1 MTYTK
6 NMKISV
12 VIRTLNEEKYLE
24 ELLLKIRSQEI
35 SNLEMEIVIIDSG
48 STDRTIEIA
57 KKYQC
62 RITYITKEEFT
73 FGRSL
78 NLGSEYATGDILIYI
93 SGHCIPINNKWLIKL
108 IDPIINHNAGYVYG
122 GQLGRDTTK
131 YSEYKIFEKYFPD
144 KSFIK
149 QNNFFCNNANSA
161 ILRSIWKKYQFN
173 ENITGLEDMELGKR
187 YFNDGGII
195 SYISDAKVFH
205 IHDESWIQTR
215 NRYERESIA
224 LQEIMPEIHVS
235 FSDMLRYI
243 IVSIGTD
250 LRSALIDKVFIKE
263 ALNIIKFRCAQY
275 FGTYRGNHYH
285 RSLSLRKKEDNYY
298 PSRRNV
304 KK

>member
-122 GQLGRDTTK
+122 GQLGRD
-131 YSEYKIFEKYFPD
+131 Y
-144 KSFIK
+144 
-149 QNNFFCNNANSA
+149 
-161 ILRSIWKKYQFN
+161 
-173 ENITGLEDMELGKR
+173 
-187 YFNDGGII
+187 
-195 SYISDAKVFH
+195 KVFR
-205 IHDESWIQTR
+205 I
-215 NRYERESIA
+215 
-224 LQEIMPEIHVS
+224 
-235 FSDMLRYI
+235 
-243 IVSIGTD
+243 
-250 LRSALIDKVFIKE
+250 
-263 ALNIIKFRCAQY
+263 
-275 FGTYRGNHYH
+275 
-285 RSLSLRKKEDNYY
+285 
-298 PSRRNV
+298 
-304 KK
+304 